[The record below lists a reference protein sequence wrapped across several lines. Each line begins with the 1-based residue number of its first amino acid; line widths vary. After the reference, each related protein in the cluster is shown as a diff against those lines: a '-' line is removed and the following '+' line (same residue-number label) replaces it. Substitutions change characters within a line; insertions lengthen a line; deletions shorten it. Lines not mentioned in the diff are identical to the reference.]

1 MATKELPTL
10 KDVSRIPEELRP
22 LVLWW
27 QDHGTKTLT
36 WAALAVA
43 VCVAAALWQN
53 KSRAAD
59 AAAAVALASSTQGL
73 DAQGLLDQ
81 APASAPL
88 VRLVQ
93 ARALYDAGD
102 YENALVAYDAAAAEL
117 DGDPALAD
125 IAALGRACA
134 LEALGRVDE
143 ALTAVGALE
152 AAFAQSPAPH
162 YLASELILAKAR
174 LLCQKGDKA
183 AAKAALT
190 PILQAKDTDPLAKYA
205 NRAERLVQVIDA
217 YAPAAPEA

>member
-27 QDHGTKTLT
+27 QDHGAKTLA

-43 VCVAAALWQN
+43 VCVGAALWQN
-53 KSRAAD
+53 KARAAD

-81 APASAPL
+81 SPAAAPL

-93 ARALYDAGD
+93 ARALYDVGD
-102 YENALVAYDAAAAEL
+102 YENALVAYDDAIAEL
-117 DGDPALAD
+117 DGDPAVAD
-125 IAALGRACA
+125 IAALGRVCS

-143 ALTAVGALE
+143 AFTGLGALE
-152 AAFAQSPAPH
+152 AAFGQSPAPH
-162 YLASELILAKAR
+162 FLTSELILAKAR
-174 LLCQKGDKA
+174 LLCRKGDKA

-190 PILQAKDTDPLAKYA
+190 PLLEAKEGDPLAKYA
-205 NRAERLVQVIDA
+205 GRAERLVQVIDA
-217 YAPAAPEA
+217 YVPEA